1 MFDKNIRIMTTKLTL
16 TVEKEIIEKS
26 KSFAK
31 KTGTSLSNI
40 VENYLASIVEEKQ
53 DAQVSEKL
61 SKIVGKVKLPDSF
74 DEDRELREYL
84 EKKHL

>member
-53 DAQVSEKL
+53 DTQVSEKL

>member
-1 MFDKNIRIMTTKLTL
+1 MTTKLTL

-74 DEDRELREYL
+74 DEERELREYL

>member
-1 MFDKNIRIMTTKLTL
+1 MTTKLTL
-16 TVEKEIIEKS
+16 TVEKEIIVKS

-31 KTGTSLSNI
+31 KTGTSLSII
-40 VENYLASIVEEKQ
+40 VENYMASMVEEKQ
-53 DAQVSEKL
+53 DSKISEKL

-74 DEDRELREYL
+74 SENEELRRYL

>member
-1 MFDKNIRIMTTKLTL
+1 MTTKLTL

-31 KTGTSLSNI
+31 KTGKSLSNI
-40 VENYLASIVEEKQ
+40 VENYLASIVDERQ
-53 DAQVSEKL
+53 DAKISQKL
-61 SKIVGKVKLPDSF
+61 SKIVGQVKLPVNF
-74 DEDRELREYL
+74 DEKAELMDYF

>member
-1 MFDKNIRIMTTKLTL
+1 MTTKLTL

-53 DAQVSEKL
+53 NAQVSEKL
-61 SKIVGKVKLPDSF
+61 SKIEVFPSAASIAISDFKSVL
-74 DEDRELREYL
+74 L
-84 EKKHL
+84 

>member
-1 MFDKNIRIMTTKLTL
+1 MTTKLTL

-31 KTGTSLSNI
+31 KTGTSLSNL
-40 VENYLASIVEEKQ
+40 VENYLASIVDETH
-53 DAQVSEKL
+53 DAKISQKL
-61 SKIVGKVKLPDSF
+61 SRIVGKVKLPDNF
-74 DEDRELREYL
+74 DEKGELMDYF

>member
-1 MFDKNIRIMTTKLTL
+1 MTTKLTL

-40 VENYLASIVEEKQ
+40 VENYLTTIVEEKQ
-53 DAQVSEKL
+53 EAQVSEKL
-61 SKIVGKVKLPDSF
+61 SKIVGKVKLPDNF
-74 DEDRELREYL
+74 DEKGELLQYL